1 MAVDVAA
8 IIDAAETRA
17 ETMTNEAMTALDAI
31 GSRIIAVGLPGVSA
45 MNLPELNMPNIP
57 GAPNINPASAMPTLT
72 APTKPD
78 VQGIVDNFAS
88 LTAPDAPTSSRP
100 DVQEPRRP
108 SDFRDFT
115 KTAPPLSLNVTLP
128 TAPDTFNT
136 DSPSLGEYVIPDK
149 PVIARQ
155 EFRGVRESFTGIA
168 PPIETKAMQAFET
181 ASSMMYDAVQTRTD
195 AYLRSINPQF
205 ATALSTMEAKI
216 AAYTSG
222 GNTGLLPEI
231 ENAIYERSKSK
242 TDAETQR
249 VQAEALRTAARRG
262 FTLPD
267 GALMSALQQARQ
279 AGADNN
285 AKAAVEIAVM
295 QAEMNQKN
303 IQFALTLSA
312 DVRKTMVNAAL
323 SYHQNLISLNGA
335 ALQYSQNI
343 VNALMQKF
351 NAEVQVFQVKLEQYK
366 ADADVFR
373 TLTEASMNEVK
384 IYEAE
389 INALQAMVSVDSA
402 KVQMYRSQIEAHQA
416 AVVTYSKNVEAIV
429 QVASLERLKL
439 DLFQAEVQAYSAE
452 VQAKGSEWQAYSAA
466 WAGEEAKVK
475 AFLSEAQVYSAQVE
489 GYRARVQAESS
500 RIQALATSNQ
510 AELGSYTAQVQAY
523 GEEARAN
530 AAVIAAE
537 ISTQGALINAYQVE
551 SQAAIA
557 QASAEAERFKALGQ
571 VRIAEAQLNMQSAI
585 EQSRLNVTLSQNNA
599 QIALS
604 AGQVYAGM
612 ASAALSGVNTLASAV
627 LEGQ

>member
-8 IIDAAETRA
+8 IIGAAETRA

-31 GSRIIAVGLPGVSA
+31 GSRLVAVGLPGVSP
-45 MNLPELNMPNIP
+45 MNLPELRLPDVPN
-57 GAPNINPASAMPTLT
+57 
-72 APTKPD
+72 APTITPSSPMPPLDTPKKPD

-100 DVQEPRRP
+100 DVKEPRVP

-115 KTAPPLSLNVTLP
+115 GRTPTLTPAPKLP
-128 TAPDTFNT
+128 PAPAAFNI
-136 DSPSLGEYVIPDK
+136 DPPPMGEHVEPEK
-149 PVIARQ
+149 PVVTTH
-155 EFRGVRESFTGIA
+155 EFRGVREAFTNIA
-168 PPIETKAMQAFET
+168 PPVETKAEQTFKT
-181 ASSMMYDAVQTRTD
+181 ASMMMYDAVEKRTESFLKT
-195 AYLRSINPQF
+195 YNPQF
-205 ATALSTMEAKI
+205 GTAVATLEAKL
-216 AAYTSG
+216 ATYTNG
-222 GNTGLLPEI
+222 GNTGLRTEV

-312 DVRKTMVNAAL
+312 DVRKTMVNAML
-323 SYHQNLISLNGA
+323 SFHQNLISLNGA

-389 INALQAMVSVDSA
+389 VNALQAMVNVDSA

-466 WAGEEAKVK
+466 WGGEEAKVK
-475 AFLSEAQVYSAQVE
+475 AYLSEAQVYSAQVE

-500 RIQALATSNQ
+500 RIQALAASNQ

-530 AAVIAAE
+530 ASVIAAE

-551 SQAAIA
+551 SQAVIA
-557 QASAEAERFKALGQ
+557 KASAEAERYKALGT

-585 EQSRLNVTLSQNNA
+585 EQTRLNVTLSQNNA